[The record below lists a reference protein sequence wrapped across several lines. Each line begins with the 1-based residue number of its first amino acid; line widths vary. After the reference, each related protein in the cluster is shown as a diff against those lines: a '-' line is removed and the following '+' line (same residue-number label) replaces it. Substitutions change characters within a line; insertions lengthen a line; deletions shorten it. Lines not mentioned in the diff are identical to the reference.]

1 MYTFNLHMAGS
12 DSWMS
17 VKEAATYLGKSPHW
31 LYQNRERL
39 QIPCTVIGGS
49 LRFEK
54 SQLDDWIRNRS
65 QTRFSRTAK
74 SQSVTRVSLI

>member
-17 VKEAATYLGKSPHW
+17 VKEAATYLGKSAHW

-39 QIPCTVIGGS
+39 QIPCSVIGGT

-54 SQLDDWIRNRS
+54 SRLDDWIENRS
-65 QTRFSRTAK
+65 QTRLNQGSRRQTVSK
-74 SQSVTRVSLI
+74 VSLI